1 MDSPKTR
8 PTIRACEPASKNN
21 VLNSFVVVKVIIKP
35 MTMAKNKPWPI
46 KTLQSGT
53 QRSRRAKDPSVLKNQ
68 T

>member
-1 MDSPKTR
+1 
-8 PTIRACEPASKNN
+8 
-21 VLNSFVVVKVIIKP
+21 
-35 MTMAKNKPWPI
+35 MAKNKPWPI